1 MKGFFIFSRISLS
14 AIYDK
19 KIIITFSFYSEVPR
33 RYLLFFKDF
42 HGINNI
48 GILFAYHED
57 LAKSSS
63 PYNFNKVEIV
73 FWYLYLGIEHISCII
88 CQVDRS
94 LALTEQILPVY
105 LAVSPF

>member
-1 MKGFFIFSRISLS
+1 
-14 AIYDK
+14 
-19 KIIITFSFYSEVPR
+19 
-33 RYLLFFKDF
+33 
-42 HGINNI
+42 
-48 GILFAYHED
+48 
-57 LAKSSS
+57 
-63 PYNFNKVEIV
+63 VEIV